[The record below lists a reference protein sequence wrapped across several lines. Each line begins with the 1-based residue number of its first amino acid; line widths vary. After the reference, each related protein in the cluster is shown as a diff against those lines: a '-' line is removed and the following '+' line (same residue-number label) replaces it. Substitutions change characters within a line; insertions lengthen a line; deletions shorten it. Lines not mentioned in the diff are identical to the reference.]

1 MTLSNEDEIK
11 IRAYLVGG
19 LGEAE
24 ELELEQRLLGE
35 RDLAEHL
42 LLIEDELI
50 EDYERG
56 AFNAVERERFESFF
70 LVTPGRMR
78 KLKMVRAARRY
89 AADAVPAAATSRRA
103 PSAHPGWWQR
113 LLHKLFFPRWKTAA
127 FACCVVAALIFG
139 VWLMRVRET
148 PVEAGLVALNEAFA
162 SRRPIEARVTELHHA
177 PFAAT
182 RGGDPQ
188 GVDYR
193 ARDLAGA
200 LLLQAVREN
209 PTPSALHALGRF
221 YLMRREFDHAIQQFE
236 EALKAA
242 PDDAGLHADL
252 GAALFEQG
260 KLERLNEHSGQSEVT
275 LAKSLQHLSRALTL
289 DESLPEARFNRALLY
304 EALKLPERER
314 EDWEQYLSRDSDPR
328 SPWAAEARRHLEQLR
343 ERRDQSSR
351 REENLFREFLEAYRG
366 GDEERAWQKF
376 SRGHYRTGNFVT
388 GRIVDNYLRLME
400 EGRDGEA
407 QDMLRAGAFLG
418 QLSER
423 RAGDRFTSDVVRLH
437 ASLGRDGRGLV
448 ARARRLM
455 EDAYAT
461 YLQSKN
467 DRAVG
472 KYAEARSLF
481 ERAGDHPGAMLA
493 EYWIGHCHVQSADT
507 KHSLSAFT
515 ALAALCRQRGYVW
528 LEALVRGGLA
538 NVCSRERRYS
548 AAVEHARDAYRLSA
562 QGGDDN
568 GVLRDLNSLASF
580 YRSLGNYGQSLRFVR
595 RGLELAAR
603 VSADASQTTGLYAT
617 AAWDFTALGHY
628 TAALEFEREALSLGE
643 ATNQPLTVSRYLVQ
657 MGLIYARLKNFDE
670 AASSIR
676 RGLEIGRG
684 LGREQT
690 GDEMMTYASLHL
702 ARVQRESGRL
712 ADALA
717 ALEQVIAFCR
727 PRNEA
732 WLLHEA
738 YKERLLTHIARGEL
752 GLARESLREVLAA
765 YEEQRGKIL
774 EEGNRNAFFA
784 MEQDVYD
791 IAADFAGTHLRD
803 ARQSFDYAESSRG
816 RSLLDAKTT
825 AWRLRDDAGAPD
837 LLFPGTPAPP
847 RSLREIEA
855 ALPANAQLV
864 MYAALSDKLLVWYVS
879 RERFESQVVPLGA
892 EALAEKVNRLLR
904 FISVP
909 PRAGDARPAVS
920 AELYELLIRPVLP
933 FIEGGKQLCIV
944 PDKSLHLLPFGALV
958 SPDTSRY
965 VAEDYTLVYAAS
977 ASMFVSD
984 TELARRAVGGGAERL
999 LAVGNP
1005 HFDRAAFPDLEYL
1018 SAAAGEAAQ
1027 VAGLYGAT
1035 ALTGG
1040 DAGEG
1045 VVTAEMRRANVIH
1058 LATHYVPD
1066 PASAMLSKLLL
1077 AAPPPGARRDPKD
1090 DGALLAHELYRLRL
1104 PLTRLV
1110 VLSACQTGVEDYLK
1124 GEGAIGLARPFK
1136 AAGVPLVVASLWAV
1150 DSQAT
1155 SALMVD
1161 FHRLRKLENVPV
1173 AEALRRA
1180 QARMIGHRE
1189 PDYRHPYY
1197 WAAFT
1202 LIGGYSDY

>member
-35 RDLAEHL
+35 RDLVEHL

-56 AFNAVERERFESFF
+56 ALDATERERFETFF
-70 LVTPGRMR
+70 LVTPARRR

-89 AADAVPAAATSRRA
+89 AAGTVPAPAAGRRA
-103 PSAHPGWWQR
+103 RSARPGWWQR
-113 LLHKLFFPRWKTAA
+113 LLRALFYPQWKKVA
-127 FACCVVAALIFG
+127 FACVVAAAIVFG
-139 VWLMRVRET
+139 VWRVLVRES
-148 PVEAGLVALNEAFA
+148 PVEEGLAALNEAFA
-162 SRRPIEARVTELHHA
+162 SRRPIEARVTGLRHA
-177 PFAAT
+177 PYAAT
-182 RGGDPQ
+182 RGADPRA
-188 GVDYR
+188 GNYR
-193 ARDLAGA
+193 AYDLAAA
-200 LLLQAVREN
+200 LLLKAAHDS

-221 YLMRREFDHAIQQFE
+221 YLMRQEFDRAIQQFE
-236 EALKAA
+236 EALKAT

-260 KLERLNEHSGQSEVT
+260 KLERLSQRSGQSEVT
-275 LAKSLQHLSRALTL
+275 LAKSLQHLTRALTL

-304 EALKLPERER
+304 EELKLPERAR

-328 SPWAAEARRHLEQLR
+328 SPWAAEARRHLDQLR

-366 GDEERAWQKF
+366 GDEERAWQNF

-388 GRIVDNYLRLME
+388 GRVVDDYLRLME
-400 EGRDGEA
+400 EGRGGEA
-407 QDMLRAGAFLG
+407 QDLLRAMVFLG

-423 RAGDRFTSDVVRLH
+423 RAGDRFTSDLVRLH

-448 ARARRLM
+448 ARARKLM
-455 EDAYAT
+455 ADAYAT
-461 YLQSKN
+461 YNQSKN
-467 DRAVG
+467 DRAVEM
-472 KYAEARSLF
+472 YAEARSLF
-481 ERAGDHPGAMLA
+481 RRAGDLPEAMFA
-493 EYWIGHCHVQSADT
+493 DYWIGHCHFQRADT
-507 KHSLSAFT
+507 KRGLSIFT

-528 LEALVRGGLA
+528 LEALARGGLA

-568 GVLRDLNSLASF
+568 GMLRDLSALASF
-580 YRSLGNYGQSLRFVR
+580 YRNLGSYGQSLWFVR
-595 RGLELAAR
+595 QGLEVASR

-628 TAALEFEREALSLGE
+628 TAALEFEREALNLGE
-643 ATNQPLTVSRYLVQ
+643 AMNQPLTVSRYYVQ
-657 MGLIYARLKNFDE
+657 MGLIHARLKNFDE
-670 AASSIR
+670 AASSIW
-676 RGLEIGRG
+676 RGLELGRG

-690 GDEMMTYASLHL
+690 GNEMMTYARLHL
-702 ARVQRESGRL
+702 AHVQRESGRF

-717 ALEQVIAFCR
+717 TLEQVIAFCR

-738 YKERLLTHIARGEL
+738 HKERLLTHIARGEIR
-752 GLARESLREVLAA
+752 LAREALREVLAG

-791 IAADFAGTHLRD
+791 IAADFAGTHLHD
-803 ARQSFDYAESSRG
+803 ARQSFDYSESSRG
-816 RSLLDAKTT
+816 RSLLDATT
-825 AWRLRDDAGAPD
+825 TEWRLRDDGVAPD
-837 LLFPGTPAPP
+837 LRFPGTSAPRP
-847 RSLREIEA
+847 LKEIEA
-855 ALPANAQLV
+855 ALPANAQLI

-892 EALAEKVNRLLR
+892 EALAEKVDRLLR
-904 FISVP
+904 LISAP
-909 PRAGDARPAVS
+909 PRAAAAPPPPVS

-933 FIEGGKQLCIV
+933 FIDGGKQLCIV
-944 PDKSLHLLPFGALV
+944 PDKSLHLLPFGVLV

-965 VAEDYTLVYAAS
+965 VAEDYALVYAAS
-977 ASMFVSD
+977 ASMFVRD
-984 TELARRAVGGGAERL
+984 TELALRAAGGGAERL

-1005 HFDRAAFPDLEYL
+1005 HFDREAFPDFEYL
-1018 SAAAGEAAQ
+1018 PAAAGEAAQ

-1035 ALTGG
+1035 PLNGA
-1040 DAGEG
+1040 DASEG

-1066 PASAMLSKLLL
+1066 PTSAMLSKLLL
-1077 AAPPPGARRDPKD
+1077 AAPREGARRDPKD
-1090 DGALLAHELYRLRL
+1090 DGALLAHEIYRLRL
-1104 PLTRLV
+1104 PLSRLV

-1124 GEGAIGLARPFK
+1124 GEGAIGLVRPFK
-1136 AAGVPLVVASLWAV
+1136 AAGVPLVVASLWGV

-1161 FHRLRKLENVPV
+1161 FHRLRKLERVPV

-1180 QARMIGHRE
+1180 QVRMIRHRE